1 MWCKIATQ
9 FLYFSCKYLV
19 FPTAFT
25 EEIIF
30 ATLSFLGSLVK
41 YWLTIHVQ
49 VYFWTLNSIPSV
61 CVLVFIPIPH
71 SVDYYSFVN
80 IVWNQKVATT
90 GFILLCQY
98 CFALWVLLW
107 FLTQLRVVF
116 FISNSVK
123 TAIEILVA
131 NALNL

>member
-1 MWCKIATQ
+1 MWCKIGTQ
-9 FLYFSCKYLV
+9 FLYFSCKYSV

-30 ATLSFLGSLVK
+30 ASLSFLGSLVK

-49 VYFWTLNSIPSV
+49 VYFRTLNSIPSV
-61 CVLVFIPIPH
+61 RVLVFIPIPRC
-71 SVDYYSFVN
+71 VDYYSFVN
-80 IVWNQKVATT
+80 TVWNQKVSTA
-90 GFILLCQY
+90 GFILLSQY

-116 FISNSVK
+116 FISISLK
-123 TAIEILVA
+123 TAIEILVG